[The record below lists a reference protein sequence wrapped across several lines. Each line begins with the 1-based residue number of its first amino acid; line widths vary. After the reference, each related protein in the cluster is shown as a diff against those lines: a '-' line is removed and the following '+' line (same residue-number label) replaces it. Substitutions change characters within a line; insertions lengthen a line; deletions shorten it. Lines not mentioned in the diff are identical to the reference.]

1 MIRNAVIQAVCI
13 FLLCGSFFTPSGR
26 AADITRYPTADSS
39 MKQDIPATNFGG
51 DTFIEIRGYQ
61 GSWDRRG
68 IIRFD
73 LDGVT
78 TFDRAYL
85 FLYYYFTSG
94 PNTLTVGAHRI
105 DPARDWVESEV
116 TWNRYRAGND
126 WTAGGGDFDGTPV
139 DTQTLGPFTGDFGWY
154 SWDVTTDVD
163 YFLANPSENFGW
175 VIKIVNETSYWGD
188 TRYFY
193 SKEDPGSYTPYLL
206 LTDATR
212 VELVSFEAEAG
223 NGTVTLSWLTA
234 SEIDAGG
241 FNLWRSDSA
250 DGEYRK
256 INPSL
261 IPAQGGPTFGAEYSY
276 TDQDLGS
283 EPRYFYKLEDVDIH
297 GRTTTHG
304 PVEVRLGPI
313 CGSVGTGDASLL
325 AVVFLVVMPAV
336 LIRRHRR

>member
-1 MIRNAVIQAVCI
+1 MARNTVIHIMCI
-13 FLLCGSFFTPSGR
+13 FLVSTLFCVPSGR

-68 IIRFD
+68 MIRFD

-78 TFDRAYL
+78 AFDRAYL

-105 DPARDWVESEV
+105 DPARDWVEGEV
-116 TWNRYRAGND
+116 TWNRYRAGDD
-126 WTAGGGDFDGTPV
+126 WTAAGGDFAGSPV
-139 DTQTLGPFTGDFGWY
+139 GTQTLGPFPADFGWY

-175 VIKIVNETSYWGD
+175 VIKIVNESSYWGD

-212 VELVSFEAEAG
+212 VELVSFEGEAG
-223 NGTVTLSWLTA
+223 NGTVTLSWRTA
-234 SEIDAGG
+234 SEIDAAG
-241 FNLWRSDSA
+241 FHLWRSDSA
-250 DGEYRK
+250 GGEYLK

-261 IPAQGGPTFGAEYSY
+261 IPARGGPTSGAEYSY
-276 TDQDLGS
+276 LDRDPGG
-283 EPRYFYKLEDVDIH
+283 EPRYFYKLEDVDIY

-304 PVEVRLGPI
+304 PVEAQMGPL
-313 CGSVGTGDASLL
+313 CGSVGAGEVSLL
-325 AVVFLVVMPAV
+325 TMVLLIVMPVV
-336 LIRRHRR
+336 LVRRRHL